1 MTSLVSKAVQ
11 SEVMRSRYQLLRL
24 RARKVSTFMRK
35 YVVNQIGNVMASEIA
50 EIPAVFTKLLDTIHR
65 VNNVDPIKII
75 EQDSVRDIMSKF
87 GNVMPQDVIIAYHE
101 LRKHYQWQIEQG
113 VSS

>member
-1 MTSLVSKAVQ
+1 MNDF
-11 SEVMRSRYQLLRL
+11 EVHEPGSFTEIKLSRALAQ
-24 RARKVSTFMRK
+24 T
-35 YVVNQIGNVMASEIA
+35 
-50 EIPAVFTKLLDTIHR
+50 
-65 VNNVDPIKII
+65 I
-75 EQDSVRDIMSKF
+75 EQNLIQF